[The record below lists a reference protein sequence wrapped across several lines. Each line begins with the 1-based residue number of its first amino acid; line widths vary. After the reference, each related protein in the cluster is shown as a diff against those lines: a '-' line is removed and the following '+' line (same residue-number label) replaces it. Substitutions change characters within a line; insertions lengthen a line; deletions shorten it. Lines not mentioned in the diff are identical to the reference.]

1 MPELS
6 VRCPKCQTKLRVEVD
21 DESDAVECPKCGKE
35 FAASRGTDAP
45 SEKPRKRKR
54 EAPAKSKT
62 PLVAGAVVGVV
73 LVIGAIVGIVAA
85 TSGPKK
91 PVAQNDP
98 VPQPQIPERP
108 APRPEPKPKP
118 QDPPKQP
125 DVPVRPVAQEDAFAR
140 AATFRADG
148 PLPELP
154 PLPPVE
160 RRPLLVLDPG
170 GHTAF
175 PKHVFFTQ
183 GGARVLSVADDKTVR
198 AWDVVS
204 GEPVFTV
211 RLPAGPG
218 LEGNLDAAA
227 LSPDGAFLAV
237 SGFPFGAGKNGI
249 PFYVLDARTG
259 ELLDTVPG
267 CRESVRALDFSPDG
281 KLLAVGCT
289 NGALQVYEFATK
301 KWVFQAPAAHAAQ
314 LRQVR
319 FHPKT
324 ARALATVGADNTVKI
339 WDITKPNPVA
349 SIPLGER
356 KPNSIDW
363 KPDGTELA
371 IGGVSGEVLTH
382 DAAGKPLRRMPP
394 LMENG
399 KDPIQIVSLQYLP
412 DGSGIVFGGVHA
424 RGWAGVRR
432 GDDPPVLMRDHTNT
446 VMAADCTADGTLAVT
461 AGGEANEVIVWKT
474 ADGKP
479 VRRFQAASKS
489 VWAVGWSKD
498 GKALAW
504 GNTNRHDGTGLC
516 ALEQTFRLTDFQ
528 PGAAPKAGEFLQ
540 HMRTEGAYS
549 IRVDDF
555 FTFTVMENG
564 RPLYQHRSRS
574 DRIYSVSFL
583 PGTGIVVGAS
593 HGIYTIETKS
603 GKVIRDFVGD
613 RGLTT
618 AVSPSPDGRYFATAS
633 TDQVVRVWQPGASD
647 PLLSVFAVGR
657 EWIAWTPQGYY
668 ACSAFGERLVGWQV
682 NNGIAKAPAVHPA
695 ARFRPSLYQPGL
707 LKYLLPAGD
716 TRVALA
722 MASRFERQEIVAT
735 GLAEVLPPTVT
746 VTAPE
751 TADGAPIE
759 VRATAEGSDRNPVV
773 AMRLL
778 IDGRPFPGAGGLKR
792 FDRQAKA
799 EASWKL
805 TVPPG
810 AHTFAVLAE
819 SKVSKGLSRWVTVT
833 RAGSAEKPN
842 LYVLAVGVSA
852 YPGRLKLNYAAS
864 DAVLTSNALRAKGG
878 ALFANIE
885 VKLLTDADA
894 TKNNVLAGLDWL
906 NSKMTPKDVGVVFFS
921 GHGGRDDDTGKFY
934 LIPVDIGPDLAATCL
949 AGDDVKARLEQ
960 MPGRLVA
967 ILDACHSGSV
977 ADAPPARADGLVR
990 DLLTEECGVVVL
1002 ASSLGSEVSLESP
1015 LTKAGFFTLGLTEGL
1030 AGRADLNGDGVVF
1043 LNELSYYASV
1053 RVQQLSGGTQNPT
1066 VGRPPNIMPFPIAK
1080 P

>member
-1 MPELS
+1 MPKLT
-6 VRCPKCQTKLRVEVD
+6 VRCPKCDTKLRVEVD
-21 DESDAVECPKCGKE
+21 DADDTVECPECVKE
-35 FAASRGTDAP
+35 FVATARRPRRAP
-45 SEKPRKRKR
+45 
-54 EAPAKSKT
+54 APAKSNA
-62 PLVAGAVVGVV
+62 PLVVGIAVGAVVV
-73 LVIGAIVGIVAA
+73 LVAVVGLVVAL
-85 TSGPKK
+85 SGEKQ
-91 PVAQNDP
+91 PVAQNPPPAVLPADP
-98 VPQPQIPERP
+98 APP
-108 APRPEPKPKP
+108 APRPQVPLPKPK
-118 QDPPKQP
+118 DPLPKP
-125 DVPVRPVAQEDAFAR
+125 PADPGPRPGAPEDAFAR

-175 PKHVFFTQ
+175 PKQVFFTPD
-183 GGARVLSVADDKTVR
+183 ATRVLSVADDKTVR
-198 AWDVVS
+198 AWDVAS

-227 LSPDGAFLAV
+227 LSPDGTRLAV
-237 SGFPFGAGKNGI
+237 GGFPFAAGKSGI

-259 ELLDTVPG
+259 ELLETVPG
-267 CRESVRALDFSPDG
+267 CLESVRALDFSPDG
-281 KLLAVGCT
+281 KLIAVGCA
-289 NGALQVYEFATK
+289 NGAVQVYEFASK
-301 KWVFQAPAAHAAQ
+301 KWVFRGPAAHADR

-319 FHPKT
+319 FHPKNALT
-324 ARALATVGADNTVKI
+324 LATLGGDNTVKI
-339 WDITKPNPVA
+339 WDLTKANPVA
-349 SIPLGER
+349 AIALGER

-363 KPDGTELA
+363 KPDGSELA

-399 KDPIQIVSLQYLP
+399 KDPIQIVRLRYLP
-412 DGSGIVFGGVHA
+412 DGSGVVFGGVSGA
-424 RGWAGVRR
+424 GWAGVRC
-432 GDDPPVLMRDHTNT
+432 GDEPPVLMRDHSNT
-446 VMAADCTADGTLAVT
+446 VMAADCSADGALAVT

-516 ALEQTFRLTDFQ
+516 AVEQTFRLTDFQ

-540 HMRTEGAYS
+540 HQRTDGAYS

-593 HGIYTIETKS
+593 HAIYAIDTQT
-603 GKVIRDFVGD
+603 GKVIRDYVGD

-633 TDQVVRVWQPGASD
+633 TDQVIRVWQPGAPD
-647 PLLSVFAVGR
+647 PLLSIFAVGR

-695 ARFRPSLYQPGL
+695 ERFRPSLYQPAL

-716 TRVALA
+716 TRLALA
-722 MASRFERQEIVAT
+722 MARTFERQQIAAT
-735 GLAEVLPPTVT
+735 GLAEVLPPAVS

-751 TADGAPIE
+751 VAGDAPIE
-759 VRATAEGSDRNPVV
+759 VRATAEGTDRNPIV

-778 IDGRPFPGAGGLKR
+778 IDGRPFPGAGGVKR
-792 FDRQAKA
+792 FDRLAKA

-819 SKVSKGLSRWVTVT
+819 SPVSKGLSRWATVT
-833 RAGSAEKPN
+833 RAGATEKPN

-852 YPGRLKLNYAAS
+852 YPGPLKLNYAAS

-885 VKLLTDADA
+885 TKLVTDADA
-894 TKNNVLAGLDWL
+894 TKSNVLAGLDWL
-906 NSKMTPKDVGVVFFS
+906 HSKMTPKDVGVVFFS
-921 GHGGRDDDTGKFY
+921 GHGGRDDDTGKFF
-934 LIPVDIGPDLAATCL
+934 LVPVDIGPDLSATGVS
-949 AGDDVKARLEQ
+949 GDDLKARLER

-967 ILDACHSGSV
+967 ILDACHSGAV

-990 DLLTEECGVVVL
+990 DLLTAECGVVVL

-1030 AGRADLNGDGVVF
+1030 AGRADLNGDGVVY
-1043 LNELSYYASV
+1043 LNELSLYASV
-1053 RVQQLSGGTQNPT
+1053 RVQQLSNGTQNPT